1 MEKIIKHYRPEK
13 RCRYILSGALI
24 LLAAVII
31 ALIII
36 FVPIKIVV
44 NISVIAVSA
53 IVFTI
58 VMVYLPLFF
67 RSVKYTAT
75 ETEIVKTSGVFIKF
89 HQSVRFSSVQ
99 YITTVRTPF
108 SSKTGFN
115 FIIFFV
121 YGGQL
126 NLLFLS
132 EHDLEEI
139 RILAE
144 NGGAQ

>member
-1 MEKIIKHYRPEK
+1 MEKIIRHYRPEK
-13 RCRYILSGALI
+13 RCRYILSGAII
-24 LLAAVII
+24 LLAAAII
-31 ALIII
+31 ALIVI
-36 FVPIKIVV
+36 FVPIRLAV
-44 NISVIAVSA
+44 NISVISISA
-53 IVFTI
+53 IVIAI
-58 VMVYLPLFF
+58 VMIYLPMFF

-75 ETEIVKTSGVFIKF
+75 NTEIVKTSGVFIKF

-99 YITTVRTPF
+99 YITTVKTPF

-139 RILAE
+139 RLLAE
-144 NGGAQ
+144 NGGGK